1 MASAQLKQDFDRRVE
16 LAELEP
22 ATSWVRFTRG
32 ASPPFATLRRLSQ
45 PSGFRRNPPRPF
57 AVLRRRYSNGWR
69 SPRVAW
75 RLESCVP
82 QHPPEVDQ
90 HPDVNVLS
98 VWLDK
103 HLRLSAERHSVPA
116 VRLLVH
122 VADRLEE
129 RENLPP
135 FDVPA
140 RGAVEDVLDR
150 VAMAIAQLHGGR
162 TIIHVVWP
170 ASSEQ
175 ACMRCGK
182 DAHES
187 ACPAFTSSTS
197 LAPRLRR
204 MKDSQPAEDDQV
216 DAEQDD
222 QDRKSVV

>member
-1 MASAQLKQDFDRRVE
+1 MAAAQLKQDFDRRVE
-16 LAELEP
+16 LAGLEP

-32 ASPPFATLRRLSQ
+32 ASPPFATVRRLSQ

-98 VWLDK
+98 VWSDK

-122 VADRLEE
+122 VRSEEHTSELQSRLHLVC
-129 RENLPP
+129 RLLLGKKKHTTHSQSPPHLVCRLLLENKQPN
-135 FDVPA
+135 
-140 RGAVEDVLDR
+140 E
-150 VAMAIAQLHGGR
+150 R
-162 TIIHVVWP
+162 TI
-170 ASSEQ
+170 
-175 ACMRCGK
+175 
-182 DAHES
+182 
-187 ACPAFTSSTS
+187 TSSSTLYYSCSSAFHPLIAATS
-197 LAPRLRR
+197 ICRTSALR
-204 MKDSQPAEDDQV
+204 SP
-216 DAEQDD
+216 
-222 QDRKSVV
+222 

>member
-32 ASPPFATLRRLSQ
+32 ASPPFATVRHLSQ
-45 PSGFRRNPPRPF
+45 PSGSRRNPPRSF
-57 AVLRRRYSNGWR
+57 AVLRRAEASNGWR
-69 SPRVAW
+69 SARVAW

-90 HPDVNVLS
+90 HLDVNVLS
-98 VWLDK
+98 VWSDK

-129 RENLPP
+129 REHLPP

-162 TIIHVVWP
+162 TIIHAVWP

-175 ACMRCGK
+175 ACRRCGK
-182 DAHES
+182 SPMNQLVPLPRAERVWRHAS
-187 ACPAFTSSTS
+187 AA
-197 LAPRLRR
+197 
-204 MKDSQPAEDDQV
+204 
-216 DAEQDD
+216 
-222 QDRKSVV
+222 